1 MKKYQLQIAIAS
13 LCLIT
18 YTYCEQINILLQN
31 NQVGQVNNY
40 NIQLSSFQDWN
51 STYQNSFPLS
61 IQFYFPQEFQ
71 NAISNLNIIQNQQ
84 TLQYF
89 SSVSGKSYLVEFSIV
104 INSGNCQIWFNNFL
118 NPSYSGTYII
128 PISIYDKYQN
138 RQYQNQIQI
147 QQINSNNNI
156 QLYFN
161 NGQQTNIQGTLNLNI
176 QPSILLPSDLGISIK
191 LPQYSASKPSMNYV
205 NNPVTCIL
213 KQQQG
218 NINLPCVL
226 NAQNLL
232 NITNILTT
240 SQTTITP
247 LTIQIANVLAPISTQ
262 PVVGFNVSLYGQ
274 TNGGLI
280 QYENNKSVNA
290 SSASNPNSITISSS
304 NQNTLNT
311 TSLVVNI
318 KAQTFFSPS
327 YVIIFK
333 LPIDFVVSNFQS
345 QLKGYTQDGRQI
357 TLSIQKDQSILIQS
371 DISVAGDDSKFYFRL
386 DGVQNYQGA
395 YQTSTY
401 FQTIVYSDN
410 TLQYIVCQDLNSIQ
424 YQTLSS
430 QLVINKF
437 SFLPQQVQIVSSY
450 IFQFSMMNSLD
461 ATSMISN
468 RITINLPSQVS
479 YTTNMVSSM
488 LGNGIVSCNNYIN
501 FIQFANISASATCEM
516 PSDSVIR
523 IYNFFIQNNNNL
535 AINLKQVVN
544 PYSTAQTQNFVIQV
558 EIQKST
564 NPNWLTVYQNSQNDG
579 TTSIVA
585 SSGQISLLKFQGVN
599 NQITF
604 NQNNYLISFSTT
616 SQLIPNSFIDIQF
629 PLDDFLFKQ
638 ISQSSFSCQ
647 FISGQFSSQNSCSLN
662 IGNIVEINLQS
673 SQSIPSGSVITLMI
687 NGIINPR
694 STRPTGQLNI
704 TTLSPTR
711 NIIDTI
717 QTSSSIGSLSMS
729 IPNTLQIFSVQPQSF
744 LIGDKTM
751 YTFTLQS
758 PVQILSGDVL
768 TINVLELL
776 PQNQQSM
783 ICSGIQGLPITLSCS
798 QSGTNI
804 TLTMQSPIAPNT
816 VIQFTVSNL
825 QNPYSNVISAP
836 LLFCIYDSQGY
847 IIATS
852 QFSDVAK
859 RGSQIGYDSV
869 IFQQTSVTPD
879 SYKVGQITT
888 YRLNF
893 NLPIPINQSQS
904 IIIYLPSDIG
914 INNSNISCYLLFKN
928 LSQNTNTICSYQ
940 QANHS
945 ILITKF
951 LPISNRRLLSSGQQY
966 IQKEYSDIQSMN
978 FQQEQRYLSS
988 ISTIPI
994 NTNLIIS
1001 LTGIQNKL
1009 NNGPFQSNTSSQFK
1023 VSISNIDSSGKI
1035 VELAS
1040 SIISLAPSYTCSS
1053 PCINC
1058 QGIDT
1063 QCTSCQGSQILLP
1076 ELSQCEANCPNNY
1089 VRVQSQKYQQQV
1101 CLRCLSFES
1110 DINCSSCDPYNLNV
1124 CTQCVNRYKLIYDQ
1138 NGTARCEEI
1147 SSDND
1152 PLRDFVYNIE
1162 YNLPYISLYI
1172 LIVSIYCIVRKIF
1185 KVKNLILVAVLLS
1198 CYSLIEIIVL
1208 IAFIVKICLLQQF
1221 LPILLAG
1228 LLILV
1233 YVVSQYFFAY
1243 RFKKSLFKDQGYN
1256 LYEPNYKTVRVVQKL
1271 ALIFNF
1277 KIFLMYRSNFSHI
1290 KDIFYIPFSNS
1301 QLLLH
1306 TIKKGLQICLLLGIA
1321 ILAFDG
1327 WVMYYTYNYRNVII
1341 PPFFFIEFAFF
1352 HFLIV
1357 IMLLLLLIPNKK
1369 YSLDIIFDSV
1379 NENDIKYKSK
1389 QLDLKNISSTLIQT
1403 KTIQAVDHQNQFQTH
1418 SIYMTAKNPTYSSSD
1433 IQHISVTRN
1442 NIPRS
1447 TTVIHL
1453 DNNAKKYGNQQDQ
1466 SLIQNEQ
1473 KSNQMIPPI
1482 NNNRDKKQLPGMGKQ
1497 IMNKQESQSFLILNN
1512 GLQQN
1517 LSNSTPN
1524 NQSMN
1529 HELFPSNFNSSS
1541 ELQIQERFQSQAQR
1555 SPININNHSNSSN
1568 IQIQQSES
1576 EDEKKLKKIN
1586 NNYNNQESDQTKS
1599 HKSKTIHNID
1609 SNLNRDNYH
1618 QQMILN
1624 NQKLSSD
1631 DRSPQSHSPEQV
1643 NTGNFEKQS
1652 TSVQSQRHQEL
1663 KTPDKLTKSS
1673 SKSLS
1678 PKDLSNQKLTQKE
1691 KNLEVQARTIFS
1703 PTQLL
1708 LNNLEE
1714 QKNGMKKSQDI
1725 KQQKQFQQIQ
1735 SSKAQLDEADIEVD
1749 IQDSNIRNLKNQMY
1763 ASKQHQ
1769 NNFYNKK
1776 QQNRVSQQI
1785 QSSQDQTQNNL
1796 TEKYTESS
1804 QEVEENHCLNAQL
1817 QSLTKHNN
1825 LSQQNNQ
1832 FISPRVNILQA
1843 NDITNSYST
1852 PQIGQQMS
1860 NQTSQMQ
1867 EHANQE
1873 LQEQQ
1878 LSNFSKFQDN
1888 NQSNNNMNNQSENSP
1903 INLKKNQAFDLNKN
1917 QPPSFSQNLNI
1928 SNGKQNNYQ
1937 QLYSFN
1943 NNRQAKIPSTQYVS
1957 SFDKFQMD
1965 NNQQQLLSQNNQQPV
1980 NTIQETRNIPIQ
1992 IQTNQSTP
2000 TDQKKNSK
2008 IFGNLLHDMLQNPIS
2023 SVIQSTDSKT
2033 SQYFPQENISNY

>member
-104 INSGNCQIWFNNFL
+104 INS
-118 NPSYSGTYII
+118 
-128 PISIYDKYQN
+128 D
-138 RQYQNQIQI
+138 
-147 QQINSNNNI
+147 NI

-430 QLVINKF
+430 QL
-437 SFLPQQVQIVSSY
+437 VQIVSSY

-1089 VRVQSQKYQQQV
+1089 VRQV

-1256 LYEPNYKTVRVVQKL
+1256 LYEPNYKTVRVV
-1271 ALIFNF
+1271 
-1277 KIFLMYRSNFSHI
+1277 
-1290 KDIFYIPFSNS
+1290 
-1301 QLLLH
+1301 
-1306 TIKKGLQICLLLGIA
+1306 
-1321 ILAFDG
+1321 
-1327 WVMYYTYNYRNVII
+1327 NVII